1 MAEQKKLSQKEAERA
16 ISELKQSLLSE
27 FSFPSKGNSSEF
39 DVIGIPRKEQFA
51 IRIYRGKIDRLKYEI
66 GARIKRDGILLL
78 ELHINPSRPHRN
90 PDGEILTCSHWHIYS
105 EEYGRRYAFPAYD
118 INSEDFIE
126 NTLAFLEKFNVV
138 EKPTINMQLE
148 LI

>member
-1 MAEQKKLSQKEAERA
+1 MAEQKKLSQKEAE
-16 ISELKQSLLSE
+16 ELLYMLKKSLVSE
-27 FSFPSKGNSSEF
+27 FSFPSRGSSSEF
-39 DVIGIPRKEQFA
+39 DVVGIPRKEQFA

-105 EEYGRRYAFPAYD
+105 EEYGRRYAFPACD

-126 NTLAFLEKFNVV
+126 NTLAFFEKFNVV

>member
-1 MAEQKKLSQKEAERA
+1 MAEHKKLSQKEAE
-16 ISELKQSLLSE
+16 ELLSMLKKSLVSE
-27 FSFPSKGNSSEF
+27 FSFPSKGSSSEF
-39 DVIGIPRKEQFA
+39 DVIGIPKREQFA

-105 EEYGRRYAFPAYD
+105 EEYGRRYAFPACD

>member
-1 MAEQKKLSQKEAERA
+1 MLKK
-16 ISELKQSLLSE
+16 SLVSE
-27 FSFPSKGNSSEF
+27 FSFPSKGSSSEF
-39 DVIGIPRKEQFA
+39 DVIGIPRNEQFA

-105 EEYGRRYAFPAYD
+105 EEFGRRYAFPACD

-126 NTLAFLEKFNVV
+126 NTLVFLEKFNVV

>member
-1 MAEQKKLSQKEAERA
+1 MAEQKKLTQKEAE
-16 ISELKQSLLSE
+16 ELLCMLKKSLVSE
-27 FSFPSKGNSSEF
+27 FSFPLKGSSSEF
-39 DVIGIPRKEQFA
+39 DVVGIPRKEQFA

-90 PDGEILTCSHWHIYS
+90 PDGEILTCSHWHVYS
-105 EEYGRRYAFPAYD
+105 EEYGRRYAFPACD
-118 INSEDFIE
+118 INSEDFID
-126 NTLAFLEKFNVV
+126 NTLAFLKKFNVV

>member
-1 MAEQKKLSQKEAERA
+1 MAEHKKLSQKEAE
-16 ISELKQSLLSE
+16 ELLCMLKKSLVSE
-27 FSFPSKGNSSEF
+27 FSFPSKGSSSEF
-39 DVIGIPRKEQFA
+39 DVIGIPKREQFA
-51 IRIYRGKIDRLKYEI
+51 IRIYRGEIDRLKYEI

-105 EEYGRRYAFPAYD
+105 EEYGRRYAFPACD

>member
-1 MAEQKKLSQKEAERA
+1 MWRT
-16 ISELKQSLLSE
+16 LLSG
-27 FSFPSKGNSSEF
+27 SSSEF
-39 DVIGIPRKEQFA
+39 DVIGIPKREQFA

-105 EEYGRRYAFPAYD
+105 EEYGRRYAFPACD

>member
-1 MAEQKKLSQKEAERA
+1 MAEHKKLSHKEAE
-16 ISELKQSLLSE
+16 ELLCMLKKSLVSE
-27 FSFPSKGNSSEF
+27 FSFPSKGSSSEF
-39 DVIGIPRKEQFA
+39 DVIGIPKREQFA

-105 EEYGRRYAFPAYD
+105 EEYGRRYAFPACD

>member
-1 MAEQKKLSQKEAERA
+1 MPELKKLSQKEAE
-16 ISELKQSLLSE
+16 ELLCMLKKSLVSE
-27 FSFPSKGNSSEF
+27 FSFPLKGCSSEF
-39 DVIGIPRKEQFA
+39 DVIGVPRKEQFV

-105 EEYGRRYAFPAYD
+105 EEYGRRYAFPACD

-126 NTLAFLEKFNVV
+126 NTLVFLEKFNVV

>member
-1 MAEQKKLSQKEAERA
+1 M
-16 ISELKQSLLSE
+16 
-27 FSFPSKGNSSEF
+27 FPNSAFHQRGSSSEF
-39 DVIGIPRKEQFA
+39 DVIGIPKREQFA

-105 EEYGRRYAFPAYD
+105 EEYGRRYAFPACD

>member
-1 MAEQKKLSQKEAERA
+1 M
-16 ISELKQSLLSE
+16 
-27 FSFPSKGNSSEF
+27 
-39 DVIGIPRKEQFA
+39 
-51 IRIYRGKIDRLKYEI
+51 
-66 GARIKRDGILLL
+66 

-105 EEYGRRYAFPAYD
+105 EEYGRRYAFPACN

-148 LI
+148 LV

>member
-1 MAEQKKLSQKEAERA
+1 MHVKK
-16 ISELKQSLLSE
+16 SLVSE
-27 FSFPSKGNSSEF
+27 FSFPSKGSSSEF
-39 DVIGIPRKEQFA
+39 DVIGIPKREQFA

-105 EEYGRRYAFPAYD
+105 EEYGRRYAFPACD